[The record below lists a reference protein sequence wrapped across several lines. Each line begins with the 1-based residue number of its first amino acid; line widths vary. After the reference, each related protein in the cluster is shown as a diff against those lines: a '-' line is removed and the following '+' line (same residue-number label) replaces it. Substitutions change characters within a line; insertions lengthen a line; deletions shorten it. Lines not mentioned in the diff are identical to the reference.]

1 MRAILSVRCAVLK
14 LCGGSYQRSESPG
27 QVAEALDRKMQLLF
41 RVAKTSQTD
50 GVRNDQAQRCASA
63 GSLAPLKTW

>member
-14 LCGGSYQRSESPG
+14 LCGGSCQISESPG

-41 RVAKTSQTD
+41 RVAKTSQA
-50 GVRNDQAQRCASA
+50 GVRNDRAQRCASA